1 MTPALA
7 RKFAAYNRV
16 MNDKVYDVVADL
28 ADAQRKQPRGA
39 FFGSIHGTLNH
50 LLWADQ
56 VWLAR
61 FEGVPAPGG
70 GTTTEIA
77 SEFEPLR
84 RLRTLTDQRILV
96 FAERLTQEQLESAF
110 SWTNSKGTT
119 RTAPLYVLVAHLF
132 NHQTHH
138 RGQLTTLLSQ
148 LGLDVGVTDLFALV

>member
-7 RKFAAYNRV
+7 RKFAAYNSI
-16 MNDKVYDVVADL
+16 MNDKVYGVVAAL
-28 ADAQRKQPRGA
+28 SDAQRKQPRGA

-61 FEGVPAPGG
+61 FEGSPAPGG

-77 SEFEPLR
+77 SEFEALR
-84 RLRTLTDQRILV
+84 RQRALTDQRISD
-96 FAERLTQEQLESAF
+96 FAERLTQAQLESAF
-110 SWTNSKGTT
+110 SWTNSKGTA
-119 RTAPLYVLVAHLF
+119 RTSELFVVVAHLF

-148 LGLDVGVTDLFALV
+148 LGLDVGVTDFFALV